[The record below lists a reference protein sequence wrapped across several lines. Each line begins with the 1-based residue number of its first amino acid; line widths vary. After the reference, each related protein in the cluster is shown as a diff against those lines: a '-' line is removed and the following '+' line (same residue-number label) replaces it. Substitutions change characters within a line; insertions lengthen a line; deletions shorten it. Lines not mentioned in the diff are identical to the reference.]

1 MTGWR
6 KNFAF
11 RITGTYLYIEWAE
24 KGNDCC
30 TMIEICHPVS
40 FKLFWNEMPLSFNQQ
55 TI

>member
-24 KGNDCC
+24 KDFEAQE
-30 TMIEICHPVS
+30 MIVV
-40 FKLFWNEMPLSFNQQ
+40 L
-55 TI
+55 